1 MILLLDLDDTCL
13 VNSMDTF
20 IPAFLEAFGDH
31 LSELL
36 NPEILIPTLVS
47 ATQIMVQNDRPDRTL
62 KEVFDEA
69 FFPALDADEDEIQ
82 VYIDSFYEEKYPHLK
97 SLTQALPQAV
107 EMVEE
112 AFKRGY
118 SVVIATNPL
127 FPLSGIN
134 QRLEWAGLSPE
145 EFQFSLIPS
154 YESYHFAK
162 PNPAFFAE
170 TLSRLGWPQE
180 PVLMVGDDYDFDI
193 ASAQKMGLSTF
204 RIDENKQGQ
213 QQTSDSPNG
222 SGSISD
228 LLPWLDSMASE
239 DLYPNYAS
247 LEAMLAVLRSSPA
260 VLTAFSED
268 LHSTHWI
275 DHPQPDEWSFTE
287 ILCHLRDVDREV
299 NIPRFKQVLS
309 TSNPFLAGIDTDKWA
324 DERLY
329 YCQNG
334 KEALNDFTSARIH
347 LLDMLE
353 EISPQD
359 FQRPANHAIFGP
371 TNLKE
376 MLEIIAGHDRLHIRQ
391 ALQSLKEI
399 ELGSLSEAS
408 AQDRKS

>member
-275 DHPQPDEWSFTE
+275 DHPQPDEWNFTE

>member
-36 NPEILIPTLVS
+36 NPEKLIPTLVS

-204 RIDENKQGQ
+204 WIDENKQGQ
-213 QQTSDSPNG
+213 QQTSDRPNG